1 MFNSNKIY
9 LQWFGYLHYHSINLP
24 YKSFNMPTIP
34 SIMGLHL
41 RYRLWIAEMNSDIT
55 ILRIFDDY
63 LEELSSKK
71 GEPQVQKGI
80 EGFQQQFINLRKEN
94 DELKHEMH
102 LLKMKLAAY
111 SKAGEAID
119 TNTYQADNHETLKS
133 RYDDFRKVFDK
144 MKIDFGNFEAKW
156 LK

>member
-1 MFNSNKIY
+1 M
-9 LQWFGYLHYHSINLP
+9 SI
-24 YKSFNMPTIP
+24 IP

-71 GEPQVQKGI
+71 GEPQVRKGI
-80 EGFQQQFINLRKEN
+80 EGFQQRFINLRKEN

-111 SKAGEAID
+111 SKTGEAID
-119 TNTYQADNHETLKS
+119 SNTYQADNHEELKS
-133 RYDDFRKVFDK
+133 RYDNFRKVFDK

>member
-1 MFNSNKIY
+1 
-9 LQWFGYLHYHSINLP
+9 
-24 YKSFNMPTIP
+24 MPAIP

-41 RYRLWIAEMNSDIT
+41 RYRLWIAELNSDII
-55 ILRIFDDY
+55 ILRIFEDY
-63 LEELSSKK
+63 LEELMLKK
-71 GEPQVQKGI
+71 SEPQVETGI
-80 EGFQQQFINLRKEN
+80 SLFHQQFISLRKEN

-111 SKAGEAID
+111 SKAGETID
-119 TNTYQADNHETLKS
+119 TGTYQTDNHEVLKS

-144 MKIDFGNFEAKW
+144 MKIDFGNFETKW

>member
-1 MFNSNKIY
+1 
-9 LQWFGYLHYHSINLP
+9 
-24 YKSFNMPTIP
+24 MPAIP

-41 RYRLWIAEMNSDIT
+41 RYRLWIAELNSDII
-55 ILRIFDDY
+55 ILRIFEDY
-63 LEELSSKK
+63 LEELMLKK
-71 GEPQVQKGI
+71 SEPQVETGI
-80 EGFQQQFINLRKEN
+80 NLFHQQFISLRKEN

-111 SKAGEAID
+111 SKAGETID
-119 TNTYQADNHETLKS
+119 NDTYRADNHEVLKS
-133 RYDDFRKVFDK
+133 RYDNFRKVFDK

>member
-1 MFNSNKIY
+1 
-9 LQWFGYLHYHSINLP
+9 
-24 YKSFNMPTIP
+24 MPTIP

-41 RYRLWIAEMNSDIT
+41 RYRLWIAELNSDIT

-63 LEELSSKK
+63 LEELLSKK
-71 GEPQVQKGI
+71 GDPQVQKGI
-80 EGFQQQFINLRKEN
+80 EGFQQQFISLRKEN

-111 SKAGEAID
+111 SKAGESID
-119 TNTYQADNHETLKS
+119 SKTYQTDNHEVLKS
-133 RYDDFRKVFDK
+133 RYYDFRKVFDK
-144 MKIDFGNFEAKW
+144 MKIDFGDFEAKW